1 MRIYQ
6 NISYDNNLQTIRDL
20 QKLSSPNVSIEDYRC
35 SFYKLGVVLGEFL
48 NGKSLMNDKSTMVAC
63 ASEDADWLAKG
74 VIDSIS
80 QKDISLAVFWNDR
93 VTIDCKNKIEY
104 SPIIRSYIEPITDC
118 HTLILVKSIIS
129 TSCVIKNQL
138 LHLIGKIN
146 PKIIHIVAPVMYK
159 DAQNSLKKEF
169 PDSISSKFEFLTL
182 AVDTIRKT
190 SGEVLPGVGGMVYLK
205 LGLGDITEKNK
216 YTPHLVLERLNS
228 IK

>member
-1 MRIYQ
+1 MQQNKQNFRKKVKQAKKARLFSFRIH
-6 NISYDNNLQTIRDL
+6 D
-20 QKLSSPNVSIEDYRC
+20 
-35 SFYKLGVVLGEFL
+35 
-48 NGKSLMNDKSTMVAC
+48 
-63 ASEDADWLAKG
+63 
-74 VIDSIS
+74 
-80 QKDISLAVFWNDR
+80 
-93 VTIDCKNKIEY
+93 
-104 SPIIRSYIEPITDC
+104 
-118 HTLILVKSIIS
+118 
-129 TSCVIKNQL
+129 KNQL

-182 AVDTIRKT
+182 AVDTVRKT
-190 SGEVLPGVGGMVYLK
+190 SGEVLPGVGGMVYPK